1 MAQSRMGLGLLDIV
15 TGQKIDYLEH
25 PQYHLARA
33 RFAPDGRWISFVAYD
48 REDVNRIVVAPFE
61 SHLAPQTEQWIY
73 ITDATTI
80 HDKPRWSPDGNLLY
94 FISQRDGYRCIRAQ
108 RLDPTTKR
116 PVGEAVDV
124 YHSHSAQRS
133 LMNAG
138 VRFVE
143 ISLGRDRLVF
153 NLGEITGNI
162 WMAEWQR

>member
-1 MAQSRMGLGLLDIV
+1 MGLGLLDIV
-15 TGQKIDYLEH
+15 TGQKMDYLEH